1 MGTPVTLENITY
13 ATATSPKD
21 QDSGNPS
28 ARAVMAAAGKPGRE
42 PGPGRAGLQSPL
54 PHMLGGRGGPH

>member
-1 MGTPVTLENITY
+1 MTLENITY

>member
-42 PGPGRAGLQSPL
+42 PPPAHAGRAWGPPL
-54 PHMLGGRGGPH
+54 TPACAPQ